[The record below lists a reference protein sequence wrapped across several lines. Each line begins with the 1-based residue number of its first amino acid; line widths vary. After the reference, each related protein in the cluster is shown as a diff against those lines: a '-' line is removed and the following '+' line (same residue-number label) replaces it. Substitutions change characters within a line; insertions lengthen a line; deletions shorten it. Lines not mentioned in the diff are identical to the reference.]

1 MKITDGILQAV
12 KQEFQKQ
19 FPHAEVR
26 ILTPAKGSYDDNSKS
41 GIAVYLDAKQ
51 DTGARTDNPFY
62 GSEDCFLYSL
72 DGLYG
77 SWKRNLAHR
86 FLDNP
91 ALAGLVVSLD
101 TLTIINERSRNW
113 LTRFYSLDGTIDGR
127 PVITV
132 DVWTEERAR
141 TAGACPDARIDAIC
155 YRAFGFLGTYSWL
168 TDTDTRHST
177 VTAYIDSTT
186 GAKPASDFI
195 REAENRRFTVIR
207 YGLTQA
213 AGGPM
218 TFTAEIAEAK
228 SDEAI
233 SFETPF

>member
-91 ALAGLVVSLD
+91 TLTGLVVSLD

-113 LTRFYSLDGTIDGR
+113 LTRFYSLDGSATAGYLTQADLEALATRYFWIMKPEFTAPAGRPCIHLNADTADFRKFKRFDDGLHAICRGAGRDHQQDHICQESEGGR
-127 PVITV
+127 PVNH
-132 DVWTEERAR
+132 
-141 TAGACPDARIDAIC
+141 C
-155 YRAFGFLGTYSWL
+155 
-168 TDTDTRHST
+168 
-177 VTAYIDSTT
+177 
-186 GAKPASDFI
+186 
-195 REAENRRFTVIR
+195 
-207 YGLTQA
+207 
-213 AGGPM
+213 
-218 TFTAEIAEAK
+218 
-228 SDEAI
+228 
-233 SFETPF
+233 